1 MSIKQEETISLIE
14 HFAIVAEKDLEIVLL
29 KQRYENA
36 NNMAK
41 SYMNE
46 FEKRGL
52 AYVPHIQTEQI

>member
-1 MSIKQEETISLIE
+1 MTIKKEETITLVE
-14 HFAIVAEKDLEIVLL
+14 HHKALAEKDLEVLML

-41 SYMNE
+41 SYMAE

-52 AYVPHIQTEQI
+52 VYKPNKETQQC

>member
-1 MSIKQEETISLIE
+1 MSIKKEETISLIE

-52 AYVPHIQTEQI
+52 VYVPYTQTEQI

>member
-52 AYVPHIQTEQI
+52 AYVPYTQTERI

>member
-1 MSIKQEETISLIE
+1 MTIKQEETITLVE
-14 HFAIVAEKDLEIVLL
+14 HHKALAEKDLEIVLL
-29 KQRYENA
+29 KQRLENA

>member
-1 MSIKQEETISLIE
+1 MTIKQKETITLVE
-14 HFAIVAEKDLEIVLL
+14 HHKALAEKDLEIVLL

-52 AYVPHIQTEQI
+52 AYVPYTQTERI